1 MDPVSLLPL
10 ASAALAFVQVHW
22 AAIAFWSYA
31 LISAFVAAT
40 KRADDDAAWKRFC
53 QRLSFL
59 APWNVAGVFSLPGRA
74 PKGEEDAMGPMLAV
88 LLIGGL
94 ALASGCAHATK
105 VGRISIESGAHGLV
119 AADVVA
125 AGEIE
130 RIANRCIDESE
141 SMSEWVDCTEP
152 ARRVRDSLLAFKRVL
167 LSAEAALDASG
178 SDGFA
183 RIAPCVA
190 RSLAELTAAF
200 EAVGIDLPEDLKK
213 LAGIV
218 GGIGGQCREPEA
230 E

>member
-10 ASAALAFVQVHW
+10 ATAALAFAQAHW

-40 KRADDDAAWKRFC
+40 KRTDDDAAWKRFC

-105 VGRISIESGAHGLV
+105 VARASIGVGAHGLV
-119 AADVVA
+119 AADVIGSAEIRRIVTA
-125 AGEIE
+125 CEGTAGSFE
-130 RIANRCIDESE
+130 
-141 SMSEWVDCTEP
+141 EWETCAKP
-152 ARRVRDSLLAFKRVL
+152 ARDIRNALIHVHRDLMA
-167 LSAEAALDASG
+167 AEAATTAASG
-178 SDGFA
+178 GGFA
-183 RIAPCVA
+183 SVAPCVA
-190 RSLAELTAAF
+190 RSIAELDAALEAVGVELPEKLAELADFARPF
-200 EAVGIDLPEDLKK
+200 
-213 LAGIV
+213 
-218 GGIGGQCREPEA
+218 GGLCQEA